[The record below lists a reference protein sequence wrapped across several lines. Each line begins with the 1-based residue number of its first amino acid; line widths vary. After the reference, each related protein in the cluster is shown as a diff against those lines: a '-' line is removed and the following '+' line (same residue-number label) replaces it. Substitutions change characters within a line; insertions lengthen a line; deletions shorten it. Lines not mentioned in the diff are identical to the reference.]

1 MKTVK
6 NEEIVFSKPGVLVKN
21 TGDNPFERAFLSVTH
36 VQHVDELA
44 DQDYLVLGGTGLPMV
59 YPTPRDALRGSEEEG
74 KIEFSSYG
82 NEYVLRN
89 FTEEDSEWF
98 TGFGLPLSPD
108 MMEEIVAKDEETGVS
123 QAVEA
128 LTDESGVL
136 VGLLYVVDNLGTF
149 SRIDGEWKAGSPEGA
164 EPAEGEEEAE
174 VDFVTTPIDYQKA
187 AELVE
192 RFDKGEEI
200 TEEEIDKTYAASDET
215 EEED

>member
-21 TGDNPFERAFLSVTH
+21 TGENPFEKAFLSVTH

-59 YPTPRDALRGSEEEG
+59 YPTPRDALQGSEEEG

-128 LTDESGVL
+128 LTDEESGN
-136 VGLLYVVDNLGTF
+136 LLTVVYDVENLGTF
-149 SRIDGEWKAGSPEGA
+149 FRIDGEWKMGTTEIAEEYDGA
-164 EPAEGEEEAE
+164 
-174 VDFVTTPIDYQKA
+174 VVTPIELLKA
-187 AELVE
+187 KELVE
-192 RFDKGEEI
+192 KYDAGEELKESDL
-200 TEEEIDKTYAASDET
+200 EEYAAEE
-215 EEED
+215 EEEDE